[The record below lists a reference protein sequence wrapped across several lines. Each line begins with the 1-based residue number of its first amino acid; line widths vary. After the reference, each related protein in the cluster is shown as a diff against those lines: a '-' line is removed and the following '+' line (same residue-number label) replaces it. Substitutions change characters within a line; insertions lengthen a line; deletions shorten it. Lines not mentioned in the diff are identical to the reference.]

1 MIPVFFI
8 NQGLMAMNEDGKEN
22 PIFKL
27 IISIIATI
35 SEMQRS
41 QIRER
46 QLERGRLAVARGVCD
61 GRKKGTK
68 EDIQLKCSV

>member
-1 MIPVFFI
+1 M
-8 NQGLMAMNEDGKEN
+8 K
-22 PIFKL
+22 
-27 IISIIATI
+27 
-35 SEMQRS
+35 RS

-46 QLERGRLAVARGVCD
+46 QLERGRLAVARGVYD